1 MTAGNIGH
9 SVPRIEDDAILRGTA
24 TYIDDVDIPGALHV
38 AFLRSPLAHARVIG
52 FDTSAAAELPGVHAV
67 LTHGELGSLDRPL
80 PMKRGEHPGV
90 THPRTACPMAR
101 DEVFYVGQIVA
112 MVVAENRYIAED
124 ALDLIDVDYDPLPVV
139 ASLEAA
145 AAEGAP
151 RVHADVPGNVAGR
164 IRQRVGDVES
174 AIATA
179 DVVVSARLVLDR
191 SAAMPM
197 ETRGM
202 AARYDPS
209 SGDLTVWTNSQTLAP
224 LRSAIAGTLGLA
236 ENRVRL
242 IVPETGGGFGVKGS
256 VPYPDEVL
264 IPWAAMRLGRPVR
277 WTEDRTEH
285 FIGSHHERK
294 QIHSVTVAAGSD
306 GVVHGL
312 KDSFLMDNGAFS
324 PYGLELGRVTASHIG
339 GPYRLPSMDV
349 EVAGIYSNV
358 MMSTPYRGAGRPH
371 ACFVYERVMDRV
383 ARRLGLD
390 RAEVRRRNF
399 VGAGEFPYR
408 RNGLNTVDDCVV
420 TLDSGNYA
428 EQLDMLLDAI
438 GYRDFPVEQEN
449 ARRDGRHLGLGL
461 ACYVE
466 ATGMGPYE
474 GARVEVLPT
483 TGKVAVATGVTTQG
497 QSHRTTFAQIAAR
510 ELDVSVGDISVVTGD
525 TQAFG
530 WGVGTYAS
538 RALVMSGNAIRLA
551 AAKVRAKAL
560 LLAARMLEVEPD
572 DLELSGGYV
581 RTRNGNRALSLRQI
595 AIAARPGRWPPPG
608 GAADP
613 EVAELTRLAPP
624 WPQSGPERAPPLA
637 PGDEPG
643 LEGTAYFSAANAAWG
658 SGAHAAVVEVNP
670 VTGDLRFLR
679 YALVH
684 DCGVVVNPKVVE
696 GQVLGGLAQGIGGA
710 FYERIDYDEQGQL
723 TNGSFMDFLIPYA
736 TEIPEV
742 TVLHTE
748 TPSPMN
754 PLGIKGVGEA
764 GTIPV
769 CAVVASAI
777 EDALQPFGVEIDE
790 MPLDPARVRRL
801 VRDAQSKS
809 GAGA

>member
-1 MTAGNIGH
+1 MAAASVGQP
-9 SVPRIEDDAILRGTA
+9 VPRVEDDAILRGMA

-38 AFLRSPLAHARVIG
+38 VFLRSPLAHARIG
-52 FDTSAAAELPGVHAV
+52 GIDATAAAGLPGVHAV
-67 LTHGELGSLDRPL
+67 FTHRDLGPLDRPL

-90 THPRTACPMAR
+90 THPRTARPMVR
-101 DEVFYVGQIVA
+101 DEAFYVGQIVA
-112 MVVAENRYIAED
+112 MVVAESRYVAED
-124 ALDLIDVDYDPLPVV
+124 ALDLIDVDYEPLPVV

-145 AAEGAP
+145 AAEESP
-151 RVHADVPGNVAGR
+151 LVHGDVPGNVAGR
-164 IRQRVGDVES
+164 IRQQVGDVDA
-174 AIATA
+174 AIASA
-179 DVVVSARLVLDR
+179 DLVLSARLVLDR

-202 AARYDPS
+202 AARVDPAT
-209 SGDLTVWTNSQTLAP
+209 GDLTVWTNSQTLAP
-224 LRSAIAGTLGLA
+224 LRSAIAGMLGLA
-236 ENRVRL
+236 ESRVRL
-242 IVPETGGGFGVKGS
+242 VVPETGGGFGVKGS

-277 WTEDRTEH
+277 WMEDRIEH

-294 QIHSVTVAAGSD
+294 QIHSVTVAAGRD
-306 GVVHGL
+306 GVVHAL
-312 KDSFLMDNGAFS
+312 RDSFLMDNGAFT

-339 GPYRLPSMDV
+339 GPYRIPAIDV

-371 ACFVYERVMDRV
+371 ACFVYERAMDRV

-399 VGAGEFPYR
+399 VRPGEFPYR
-408 RNGLNTVDDCVV
+408 REGLSTVDDCVV
-420 TLDSGNYA
+420 TLDSGSYG
-428 EQLDMLLDAI
+428 EQLDMLLGAI
-438 GYRDFPVEQEN
+438 GYRDFPAEQEA
-449 ARRDGRHLGLGL
+449 ARRDGRYLGLGL

-497 QSHRTTFAQIAAR
+497 QSHRTTFAQIAAD
-510 ELDVSVGDISVVTGD
+510 ELGLDAADIAVVTGD
-525 TQAFG
+525 TQAFA

-538 RALVMSGNAIRLA
+538 RALVMSGNAVRLA
-551 AAKVRAKAL
+551 AAKVRDKAL
-560 LLAARMLEVEPD
+560 TLAARMLEVDRSE
-572 DLELSGGYV
+572 LELADGYV
-581 RTRNGNRALSLRQI
+581 RTRSGNLALSLRQI

-608 GAADP
+608 GASDP
-613 EVAELTRLAPP
+613 EIADLGRFAPP
-624 WPQSGPERAPPLA
+624 WPPQGGGEAAPLA
-637 PGDEPG
+637 PGEEPG

-670 VTGDLRFLR
+670 ATGNLRFLR

-710 FYERIDYDEQGQL
+710 FYERIAYDGEGQL
-723 TNGSFMDFLIPYA
+723 TNGSFMDFLIPTA

-742 TVLHTE
+742 TILHTE

-769 CAVVASAI
+769 SALVASAI

-790 MPLDPARVRRL
+790 MPLDPARVRSL
-801 VRDAQSKS
+801 VRDAQS
-809 GAGA
+809 GRRA